1 MSNRR
6 RDGESTL
13 LFFVFFRES
22 FLLKDQTQLNEYLKR
37 NEIEQALTFYQH
49 MKPRT
54 VQLLN
59 TIGQIYAEKK
69 GDYDSAINYYK
80 EAIRMQEAVSIDSS

>member
-1 MSNRR
+1 M
-6 RDGESTL
+6 
-13 LFFVFFRES
+13 
-22 FLLKDQTQLNEYLKR
+22 KDRHDLNEYVKR
-37 NEIEQALTFYQH
+37 NEIAQTLISYQH

-54 VQLLN
+54 VQVLN

-80 EAIRMQEAVSIDSS
+80 EAIRIQEEVRFISSICQCIFYLER

>member
-1 MSNRR
+1 M
-6 RDGESTL
+6 
-13 LFFVFFRES
+13 
-22 FLLKDQTQLNEYLKR
+22 KR
-37 NEIEQALTFYQH
+37 NEIEQALNFYQH

-54 VQLLN
+54 VQVLN

-80 EAIRMQEAVSIDSS
+80 EAIRMQEEVRSVH